1 MLYKSYKIIFDLLNF
16 DQKKKY
22 IYCNIIQILNSLL
35 EIFGIAMLIPV
46 LDFLINYKNKNYTYL
61 KHLNIDIS
69 WIGEWSFIIFIIFI
83 IFLILKTFIHL
94 KILAT
99 QRNFTANLQ
108 FFFTN
113 KIFKKYIYSNYENA
127 IRTDTV
133 HKYRSVQEVGQLIK
147 LFESSIVLNS
157 KILSLLTIF
166 LFLLFYDFYLTITA
180 TFSLIILCA
189 LYFFLTHKYIYES
202 GLKKRVQSSML
213 MRDILNGL
221 ESIKELIIKKKQ
233 IYFYSLYKKNNFTII
248 NLDAKNSI
256 IGFVPRLFGELFI
269 VILAIIMIVFI
280 FINNQDLSSGII
292 KIAIFIAAAT
302 RLLPIMTS
310 GIQALQTMN
319 NSLDS
324 SLVVKKEFLEF
335 SLINADSIKDQDKLI
350 FNKSVII
357 NKINFS
363 YDKLNK
369 IFSNI
374 SLEIKKSTIT
384 GLIGESGSGK
394 TTFINILLG
403 FLNPSSGNIY
413 VDSKDIHLNVSKWH
427 NIISYV
433 PQDVFL
439 LNKSIRENVAFG
451 VESRNIDNQKI
462 KKILKICQLEK
473 FVSFKST
480 ELDFVIGDKGNKMS
494 GGQRQRLA
502 IARALYT
509 DPEVLFLDETTSSL
523 DLDNEA
529 RILNSIKNNYKNLT
543 IIISTHR
550 INTLKNICDL
560 IIKVE
565 NKKIYRITKNSL

>member
-1 MLYKSYKIIFDLLNF
+1 MLNKSYQLIFDLLNVN
-16 DQKKKY
+16 QKKRY
-22 IYCNIIQILNSLL
+22 IYCNIIQILNSFL
-35 EIFGIAMLIPV
+35 EIFSIAILIPI
-46 LDFLINYKNKNYTYL
+46 LDFLINHKNKNYIYL
-61 KHLNIDIS
+61 KNINIDLP
-69 WIGEWSFIIFIIFI
+69 WIAEWNFIILLFFIL
-83 IFLILKTFIHL
+83 FLFVKTFVHF
-94 KILAT
+94 KILAI

-113 KIFKKYIYSNYENA
+113 KIFKKYIFSDHENA
-127 IRTDTV
+127 VKTDTV
-133 HKYRSVQEVGQLIK
+133 HKYRCIQEVGQLIK

-157 KILSLLTIF
+157 KILSLITIS
-166 LFLLFYDFYLTITA
+166 LFLLFYDFYLTMTA
-180 TFSLIILCA
+180 IFSLLILSA
-189 LYFFLTHKYIYES
+189 LYFLLTHKYIYVS
-202 GLKKRVQSSML
+202 GLKKRVQSAML
-213 MRDILNGL
+213 MRDTLNSL

-233 IYFYSLYKKNNFTII
+233 TYFYFLYKKNNFTII
-248 NLDAKNSI
+248 DLDAKNSI

-269 VILAIIMIVFI
+269 VILAILMIVFI

-292 KIAIFIAAAT
+292 KIAIFMAAAT

-310 GIQALQTMN
+310 GIQAIQTMS
-319 NSLDS
+319 NSLNS
-324 SLVVKKEFLEF
+324 SLFVKKEFLDS
-335 SLINADSIKDQDKLI
+335 SLIDADFVKDQDKLI
-350 FNKSVII
+350 FNNNIII

-363 YDKLNK
+363 YNNLDK
-369 IFSNI
+369 IFSKINLI
-374 SLEIKKSTIT
+374 IKKSTVMGI
-384 GLIGESGSGK
+384 IGESGSGK

-403 FLNPSSGNIY
+403 FLNPSSGNIF

-439 LNKSIRENVAFG
+439 LNKSIKENVAFG

-473 FVSFKST
+473 FVSSKSK

-529 RILNSIKNNYKNLT
+529 KILNSIKNNYKNLT

>member
-1 MLYKSYKIIFDLLNF
+1 MLNKSYKLIFDLLNV
-16 DQKKKY
+16 DQKKRY
-22 IYCNIIQILNSLL
+22 IYCNIIQILNSFL
-35 EIFGIAMLIPV
+35 EIFSIAILIPI
-46 LDFLINYKNKNYTYL
+46 LDFLINYKNKNYIYL
-61 KHLNIDIS
+61 KNLNIDLTWIS
-69 WIGEWSFIIFIIFI
+69 EWNFIIFFFFI
-83 IFLILKTFIHL
+83 LFLIIKTFVHF
-94 KILAT
+94 KILAA

-108 FFFTN
+108 FFFSN
-113 KIFKKYIYSNYENA
+113 KIFKKYIFSDHENA
-127 IRTDTV
+127 VKTDTI
-133 HKYRSVQEVGQLIK
+133 HKYRSIQEVGQLIK

-157 KILSLLTIF
+157 KILSLITIS
-166 LFLLFYDFYLTITA
+166 LFLLFYDFYLTMTA
-180 TFSLIILCA
+180 IFYLLILCT
-189 LYFFLTHKYIYES
+189 LYFFLTHKYIYVS

-213 MRDILNGL
+213 MRDILNSL

-233 IYFYSLYKKNNFTII
+233 TYFYSLYKKNNYTII
-248 NLDAKNSI
+248 DLDAKNSI

-269 VILAIIMIVFI
+269 VILAILMIVYI
-280 FINNQDLSSGII
+280 FINNHDLNSGII
-292 KIAIFIAAAT
+292 KIAVFMAAAT
-302 RLLPIMTS
+302 RVLPIMTS
-310 GIQALQTMN
+310 GIQALQTMS
-319 NSLDS
+319 NSLNS
-324 SLVVKKEFLEF
+324 SLFVKKELLESFLIDTDF
-335 SLINADSIKDQDKLI
+335 VKDKDKLK
-350 FNKSVII
+350 FNNNIII
-357 NKINFS
+357 NQINFS
-363 YDKLNK
+363 YNNVDK
-369 IFSNI
+369 IFSKIN
-374 SLEIKKSTIT
+374 LEIKKSTVMGI
-384 GLIGESGSGK
+384 IGESGSGK

-451 VESRNIDNQKI
+451 VDNRNIDNQKI
-462 KKILKICQLEK
+462 KKVLKICQLEK
-473 FVSFKST
+473 FVSLKSK
-480 ELDFVIGDKGNKMS
+480 ELEFVIGDKGNKMS

-529 RILNSIKNNYKNLT
+529 KILNSIKNNYKNLT